1 MNGECSFDQKFFTS
15 THSLSA
21 NDVKRVLKAVDQ
33 YLKNPESPSLNLE
46 PVSGKV
52 GAQRLWTIRAS
63 QEIRILLARQGSL
76 TVFLRAG
83 RHDDI
88 YLLAGRTVFVAP
100 RDGAPALIGITSEGG
115 GFEHLL
121 QDDETP
127 PRGAVESVERAI
139 RDPEVRLERAPRRLP
154 RVESVEGAIRDR
166 EESGERA
173 GERTE
178 PSLLEHWTDK
188 EIAELGFAPEEV
200 ALLRQSK
207 ADNLLDVWPEISE
220 DQLDIVLQC
229 CEISPEEWREQ
240 ELLADEELANER
252 FRTAVVERG
261 AVAGLSDVLNP
272 DEILRLL
279 KAPVEEWMVFL
290 HPEQRSLVRR
300 RFSGPARISGSAGT
314 GKTVVALHRAAALA
328 KRFSEEMFSEQTPQT
343 PILFTTYIKN
353 LPPVLKNL
361 YLRLPSA
368 MKDAVEFTNVDKLA
382 YRICKEAG
390 REPSMDPRAL
400 NSLFSKAHKTV
411 VTDGSPLHRASITRK
426 YLREEIDKVIKGMG
440 IDTLEQYLAIE
451 RTGRQTPFGAEMR
464 RQSWELKEEYDRRL
478 AEEGIVDFPDVLR
491 AACDIAK
498 GREAPTYRAAIVDE
512 AQDLTLVGLQFVY
525 ALVTGE
531 DFRGGPDSLLIVGDG
546 AQKIYPGGF
555 TLAQAGI
562 DVRGNSSILRENYRN
577 TEQIIKAALACAGAE
592 TVDDLGDEYKRGEGV
607 SETQRQGVKPQL
619 IGAGDISSQASF
631 AIEKIE
637 ALCEGDSVSRGDIGV
652 FAAANH
658 VVNVV
663 KSQLKNAGFLYQD
676 LQKFAGKTN
685 RKVKVGTFHR
695 AKGLEFKV
703 VFILGLTEGKFPSG
717 RRFGQSQAEHAEN
730 RSMQISQLFVAMT
743 RARDAL
749 FLLYDSEPSEVLYSA
764 LEHCELVDDEG
775 GTDKQSG
782 CSDPF

>member
-1 MNGECSFDQKFFTS
+1 MNGEFLLGREFLSS
-15 THSLSA
+15 ASSLSS
-21 NDVKRVLKAVDQ
+21 NDAQRVLKAVEQ

-88 YLLAGRTVFVAP
+88 YLLARRSAFVAP
-100 RDGAPALIGITSEGG
+100 RDGAPALVGITSAGD
-115 GFEHLL
+115 GFERLL
-121 QDDETP
+121 QDAEAP
-127 PRGAVESVERAI
+127 SRGAVESVERAI
-139 RDPEVRLERAPRRLP
+139 RD
-154 RVESVEGAIRDR
+154 R
-166 EESGERA
+166 EEA

-178 PSLLEHWTDK
+178 PSLLEHWADK

-200 ALLRQSK
+200 ALLRRSK
-207 ADNLLDVWPEISE
+207 ADNLLDVWPDISE
-220 DQLDIVLQC
+220 DQLDVVLQC

-290 HPEQRSLVRR
+290 HPSQRSLVHR
-300 RFSGPARISGSAGT
+300 RFSGPARIRGSAGT

-328 KRFSEEMFSEQTPQT
+328 KRFSEELFSEQTSQTPQT
-343 PILFTTYIKN
+343 PILFTTYISN

-361 YLRLPSA
+361 YLRLPSD

-390 REPSMDPRAL
+390 RQPSMDTRAFK
-400 NSLFSKAHKTV
+400 SLFSKAHKTV
-411 VTDGSPLHRASITRK
+411 VTDGSPLHRASITRD

-464 RQSWELKEEYDRRL
+464 RQSWELREEYDRRL

-498 GREAPTYRAAIVDE
+498 ECEAPTYRAAIVDE

-607 SETQRQGVKPQL
+607 SETQKQGVKPQL
-619 IGAGDISSQASF
+619 ISAGDISSQASF

-652 FAAANH
+652 FAATNQ

-663 KSQLKNAGFLYQD
+663 KSQLKNAGFLCQD
-676 LQKFAGKTN
+676 LQKFTGKTN

-703 VFILGLTEGKFPSG
+703 VFILGLTEGKFPSE
-717 RRFGQSQAEHAEN
+717 RRFGQSQAEHAEI
-730 RSMQISQLFVAMT
+730 RSMQMSQLFVAMT

-749 FLLYDSEPSEVLYSA
+749 FLLYDGEPSDVLYSA
-764 LEHCELVDDEG
+764 LEHCELVED
-775 GTDKQSG
+775 
-782 CSDPF
+782 